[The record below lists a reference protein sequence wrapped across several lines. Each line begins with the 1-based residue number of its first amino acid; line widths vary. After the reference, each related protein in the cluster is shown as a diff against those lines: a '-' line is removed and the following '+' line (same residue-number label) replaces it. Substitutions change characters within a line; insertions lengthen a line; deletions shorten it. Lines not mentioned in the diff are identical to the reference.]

1 MTKNNYLTAPLPTK
15 KMPAGIPH
23 ILTQETFERFSY
35 YGMRSIL
42 IFFMTEDLL
51 GAGGVIDDV
60 KAKEYY
66 HLFYAMTYL
75 MPIFGAGIADM
86 FLGKFKTIMIFSVIN
101 ILGLLA
107 LVLDQTRTGLTAG
120 LVMIAIGSGFIKPCV
135 SSNVGDQFGKNNKHL
150 IERVYGW
157 FYFAINFGSTFSYL
171 LIPWLRN
178 EYSSRVAFTV
188 PVVSMLMATA
198 VFWMGRKRFVHA
210 PPAGLKHVT
219 DSLKGDGIKIL
230 GRLGV
235 LFVFIAMFWAL
246 FSQMDS
252 SLFLQ
257 ARHMDLELFGFEL
270 LPGYIGAANPIIVM
284 ILIPIFS
291 FGLYPA
297 MNKVFRVTP
306 LRKISLGMFV
316 AAAAFVVPAMIEA
329 RISEVRYDNQP
340 IGQVTLNG
348 QIKNDLKIEFDSE
361 AADSDA
367 VKGLLASIQFDN
379 SNMDPNKPDTVVRIA
394 RVILADS
401 KGASVSNDITIA
413 INDPN
418 DPKSAEIID
427 GKDVIFAFL
436 GPAVNVTIDDLKI
449 EDDTKYNGGYLLIDR
464 LEGFTAKDTF
474 SISINSDGDSNVLT
488 GIDRDRPSILWTGL
502 AILILTI
509 AEVMVSITILEF
521 SYTQAPKE
529 MKAVIMSVQSLSVFL
544 GSMFASQVNRFIYV
558 EDGPSKLEGASYFW
572 FFAGAMLL
580 TAVVFIPFAA
590 RYKEHTFIQEETSE
604 GSD

>member
-1 MTKNNYLTAPLPTK
+1 MANSKYLTAPLPSP
-15 KMPAGIPH
+15 KMPSGIPH

-51 GAGGVIDDV
+51 GAGGVIGED

-101 ILGLLA
+101 ILGLLS
-107 LVLDQTRTGLTAG
+107 LFVDQTRTGLTAG

-135 SSNVGDQFGKNNKHL
+135 SSNVGDQFGKDNKHL

-171 LIPWLRN
+171 LIPWLRK
-178 EYSSRVAFTV
+178 EHGSRVAFSV
-188 PVVSMLMATA
+188 PVVAMLLATL

-230 GRLGV
+230 GRLGI
-235 LFVFIAMFWAL
+235 LFFFIAMFWAL
-246 FSQMDS
+246 FSQMDAA
-252 SLFLQ
+252 LFLQ
-257 ARHMDLELFGFEL
+257 ARHMDLDLFGFEL

-297 MNKVFRVTP
+297 LNKVFRVTP
-306 LRKISLGMFV
+306 LRKISIGMFV

-329 RISEVRYDNQP
+329 RISELRYDNQA

-348 QIKNDLKIEFDSE
+348 QIKKDLIVEFDSE

-367 VKGLLASIQFDN
+367 VKALLSSIQFEN
-379 SNMDPNKPDTVVRIA
+379 SNDDPNTVGRTA
-394 RVILADS
+394 RVTLADS
-401 KGASVSNDITIA
+401 KGVKITKDISIG

-418 DPKSAEIID
+418 APQSEDYINS
-427 GKDVIFAFL
+427 KDVVFTVS
-436 GPAVNVTIDDLKI
+436 GSAVDLIAGGLDIPDDANF
-449 EDDTKYNGGYLLIDR
+449 NGGYLLIDR
-464 LEGFTAKDTF
+464 FEGFTTKDTL
-474 SISINSDGDSNVLT
+474 SISINADGDLDVMT
-488 GIDRDRPSILWTGL
+488 GIDRDRPTILWMGL

-544 GSMFASQVNRFIYV
+544 GNMFASSVNRFIYV

-572 FFAGAMLL
+572 FFAGAMVL

-590 RYKEHTFIQEETSE
+590 CYKEHVYIQEETE
-604 GSD
+604 ESD

>member
-1 MTKNNYLTAPLPTK
+1 MTKTKYLTAPLSTK
-15 KMPAGIPH
+15 KMPSGIPH

-51 GAGGVIDDV
+51 GAGGVIDEV

-86 FLGKFKTIMIFSVIN
+86 FLGKFKTIMIFSIIN

-107 LVLDQTRTGLTAG
+107 LFVDQTRTGLTAG

-135 SSNVGDQFGKNNKHL
+135 SANVGDQFGKNNKHL
-150 IERVYGW
+150 IEKVYGW

-178 EYSSRVAFTV
+178 EYNSRVAFTV

-219 DSLKGDGIKIL
+219 DSLKGDGMKIL

-284 ILIPIFS
+284 VLIPIFS

-329 RISEVRYDNQP
+329 RISEVRYDNQA

-379 SNMDPNKPDTVVRIA
+379 SNMDPNTV
-394 RVILADS
+394 
-401 KGASVSNDITIA
+401 VSNDITIA

-427 GKDVIFAFL
+427 GKDVIFAAS
-436 GPAVNVTIDDLKI
+436 GPAANVIIDDLKI
-449 EDDTKYNGGYLLIDR
+449 EDDTNYNGGYLLVDR

-474 SISINSDGDSNVLT
+474 SININSDGDSNVLT

-502 AILILTI
+502 AVLILTI

-521 SYTQAPKE
+521 SYTQAPRE

-544 GSMFASQVNRFIYV
+544 GSMFASQVNHFIYV

-572 FFAGAMLL
+572 FFAAAMLL
-580 TAVVFIPFAA
+580 TAVVFVPFAA
-590 RYKEHTFIQEETSE
+590 RYKEHTYVIEEASE
-604 GSD
+604 GSE